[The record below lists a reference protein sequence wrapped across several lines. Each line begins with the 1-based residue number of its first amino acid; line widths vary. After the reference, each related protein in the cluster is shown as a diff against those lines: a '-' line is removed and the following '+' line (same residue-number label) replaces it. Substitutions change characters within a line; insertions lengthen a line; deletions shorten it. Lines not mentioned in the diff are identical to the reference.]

1 MMLKR
6 SLLCLILFF
15 CFQNSFSLDCPAP
28 VPVEFSNDGYNNY
41 SNIEGRLDGYSN
53 ALNGSLVERIRSSK
67 TETFYQNIVDNVVM
81 FLCDVE
87 IASVRCVDKDS
98 PFAAKNAEGTCI
110 YASDSPCDVSLSL
123 CERTSNCYWDSVIED
138 ENRTTRFPPDE
149 YSKAEEVLFG
159 ATSESWIGEI
169 ARNAL
174 IGVILSIIL
183 LIGWFIFF
191 IIRYMCCCLWEPCG
205 TLCFLC
211 SPIPKQNYKTCSD
224 KIVPVLIYIL
234 SLAAITAAGAIA
246 WLGNEEVSVGL
257 SNAFIHADGLVNDLQ
272 TFLGRTRI
280 PLVNIN
286 DIVDYAAADAEL
298 IFDGTEYVT
307 KDASHIAKSFLG
319 FYSLHSEELDNSDA
333 LIAGFESAVN
343 QFDEKVTPITTN
355 VQSMLD
361 TLELDLYDRAD
372 TIEQGIGSAVGQ
384 IDSFTNLSIDWQ
396 NELYHYEEEEYA
408 FRPIRRVV
416 AMSIF
421 LLSLISGILGLIAVM
436 MSKRRSC
443 CFLNVIKIVGF
454 LSALLG
460 SLALI
465 LASVLLSTTFLL
477 FDSCKAL
484 DIVTQDFEPYVGDT
498 ISPGLN
504 AAFNDT
510 NLAVA
515 FNVTDKVDFQ
525 KQLDE
530 GLSLLEN
537 VNITSTFQLVLDPL
551 SDIQTL
557 ISSISTSALEVL
569 NQATSINSIQCP
581 FNDTYNKETIAEPW
595 TLARVFEETPYIIRD
610 NYGNATSYE
619 RSGPEE
625 AGEEYFR
632 RIYSK
637 AGVCSGPTSCCMK
650 LTPATPSTCS
660 SNTLDDCDFGSN
672 CNYVCQALTTAII
685 EGRAAFIALYDK
697 EQRMTSDLGVL
708 CPTDASCP
716 TEAFKANYSNLTLVA
731 QVENYKTKISATKDS
746 LVSLASTS
754 VGDAMLEVEDFL
766 CNMNVSF
773 VERRYDEIKNDI
785 CNKTF
790 MGVEKVMWG
799 LYALGVSL
807 EVLTVVAHVLAVR
820 LNRRQ
825 KHLYDSEEIG
835 SGNGLTRV
843 DVW

>member
-15 CFQNSFSLDCPAP
+15 CFKNSLTVDCPA
-28 VPVEFSNDGYNNY
+28 PVEFSNDGYNNY
-41 SNIEGRLDGYSN
+41 SNVEGRLDGYSN
-53 ALNGSLVERIRSSK
+53 ALNGSLIERIRSSK
-67 TETFYQNIVDNVVM
+67 TDTFYQNIVDNSVM

-87 IASVRCVDKDS
+87 IARVRCVDKDS
-98 PFAAKNAEGTCI
+98 PLAAKNANGDCI
-110 YASDSPCDVSLSL
+110 FAVDSPCDVSLSL

-138 ENRTTRFPPDE
+138 ENRTTRFPPED
-149 YSKAEEVLFG
+149 YSRAEEVLFG
-159 ATSESWIGEI
+159 ATSESYVGEI

-174 IGVILSIIL
+174 VGVILSIVL

-191 IIRYMCCCLWEPCG
+191 VIRYMCCCLWESCG
-205 TLCFLC
+205 TTWCCLC

-234 SLAAITAAGAIA
+234 SLAAIVAAGAVA

-272 TFLGRTRI
+272 AFLGRTRI
-280 PLVNIN
+280 PLININ
-286 DIVDYAAADAEL
+286 AIVDYAAADAEL

-307 KDASHIAKSFLG
+307 EDASQIAKSFLG
-319 FYSLHSEELDNSDA
+319 FYSLHSEELDNSDT
-333 LIAGFESAVN
+333 LIAGFESVVN

-361 TLELDLYDRAD
+361 TLELDLYDQAD

-384 IDSFTNLSIDWQ
+384 IDSFTNMSVDWQ
-396 NELYHYEEEEYA
+396 NELYNYEDEEYT

-416 AMSIF
+416 TMSIF
-421 LLSLISGILGLIAVM
+421 LLSLISGIMGLLAIM
-436 MSKRRSC
+436 MSKRRIC
-443 CFLNVIKIVGF
+443 CLNILKIAGF

-460 SLALI
+460 SLAII
-465 LASVLLSTTFLL
+465 LASVLLSMTFLL
-477 FDSCKAL
+477 FDSCKVL
-484 DIVTQDFEPYVGDT
+484 DIVTQDFEPYIGDR
-498 ISPGLN
+498 IAPGLN

-525 KQLDE
+525 QQLED
-530 GLSLLEN
+530 GLSQIEN
-537 VNITSTFQLVLDPL
+537 VNITSSFQLVLDPL

-557 ISSISTSALEVL
+557 VSSISTSALEVL
-569 NQATSINSIQCP
+569 NQATSINSMQCP
-581 FNDTYNKETIAEPW
+581 FNDTYTKDTILEPW
-595 TLARVFEETPYIIRD
+595 TLTRVFDETPYVIRD
-610 NYGNATSYE
+610 NEGNATSYE
-619 RSGPEE
+619 RRGPEE
-625 AGEEYFR
+625 DGEAYLR
-632 RIYSK
+632 RIYNK
-637 AGVCSGPTSCCMK
+637 AGVCSGPTSCCIK
-650 LTPATPSTCS
+650 LTPAPPNTCS

-672 CNYVCQALTTAII
+672 CNFVCQSLTTAII
-685 EGRAAFIALYDK
+685 EGRAAFIALYGK

-716 TEAFKANYSNLTLVA
+716 TEAFKANYSNFTLVA
-731 QVENYKTKISATKDS
+731 QIENYKTKISATKDS

-799 LYALGVSL
+799 LYALGLSL
-807 EVLTVVAHVLAVR
+807 EALAVVTHVLSVR
-820 LNRRQ
+820 LNRRH
-825 KHLYDSEEIG
+825 KHLYDSAIG
-835 SGNGLTRV
+835 SDNGLTRV